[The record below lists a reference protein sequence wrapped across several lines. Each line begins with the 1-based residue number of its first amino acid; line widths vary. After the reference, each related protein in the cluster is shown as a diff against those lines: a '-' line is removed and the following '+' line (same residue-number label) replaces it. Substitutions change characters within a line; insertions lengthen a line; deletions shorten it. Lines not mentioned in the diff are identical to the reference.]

1 MARYRSPNGQRRPYK
16 DRHSKRWVMRLEHQ
30 MPDGSTIHAS
40 GTSPRSQDEAI
51 ARAEANLTTKIE
63 QARLDRVAG
72 TPAASVE
79 SWLAYWMSSKTN
91 LKPKTRVSY
100 QAAIDKRIL
109 PAIGCKPLDAVT
121 LDDIE
126 GIHREIL
133 DDGCSRSVWATV
145 KTVLKQAFDDAVKRG
160 HVNRSPAVHAPGL
173 QPKKRSENWLTP
185 EQAWLVINRSPN
197 DAEKARWAVALLM
210 GIRQGEALALLWKDL
225 VLDGNDPVVV
235 VDASLG
241 RETGR
246 GLVYGETKTRQ
257 RRVLPLTGDLVDLLK
272 RHRRQQ
278 RQQFFALGLA
288 WSEETPVFA
297 VRKRDGGVGPLD
309 PANDRKR
316 WIKALQR
323 AGVPHFRL
331 HDARHA
337 AASTM
342 MRASV
347 EMYAISRALGHSS
360 IQTTIDTYGHLATGS
375 LRSAFEASS
384 SLLNESGT
392 GF

>member
-1 MARYRSPNGQRRPYK
+1 MSRYRSSNGQSRPYK
-16 DRHSKRWVMRLEHQ
+16 DGDRWIYRVEQQLS
-30 MPDGSTIHAS
+30 DGRIVKAAGSS
-40 GTSPRSQDEAI
+40 RRNREECL
-51 ARAEANLTTKIE
+51 ARAEANL
-63 QARLDRVAG
+63 ARKVEEARQERLVR
-72 TPAASVE
+72 TPASSVE
-79 SWLAYWMSSKTN
+79 TWLEYWMATKAN
-91 LKPKTRVSY
+91 LKPKTKVSY
-100 QAAIDKRIL
+100 QAAINKRIN
-109 PAIGCKPLDAVT
+109 PAIGSKPLADVT

-126 GIHREIL
+126 TIHRRIL
-133 DDGCSRSVWATV
+133 DDGASRTVWATV

-160 HVNRSPAVHAPGL
+160 HVDRSPAVHAPGL

-225 VLDGNDPVVV
+225 VLDGNEPVMV

-257 RRVLPLTGDLVDLLK
+257 RRVLPLTGDLVDLLR
-272 RHRRQQ
+272 RHRREQ
-278 RQQFFALGLA
+278 REQFFALGLA

-297 VRKRDGGVGPLD
+297 VRKRNGRVGPLD

-331 HDARHA
+331 HDARHTA
-337 AASTM
+337 AATM
-342 MRASV
+342 MGASV
-347 EMYAISRALGHSS
+347 ELYAISRALGHSS

-384 SLLNESGT
+384 TALAEAGKALA
-392 GF
+392 

>member
-1 MARYRSPNGQRRPYK
+1 MSRYRSSNGQPRPYK
-16 DRHSKRWVMRLEHQ
+16 DGNRWIYRLEQ
-30 MPDGSTIHAS
+30 QLTDGQIVKAAGSS
-40 GTSPRSQDEAI
+40 RRSREECV
-51 ARAEANLTTKIE
+51 ARAEANL
-63 QARLDRVAG
+63 ARKVEEARHDKLAQ
-72 TPAASVE
+72 TPASSVAT
-79 SWLAYWMSSKTN
+79 WLAYWMATKTN
-91 LKPKTRVSY
+91 LKPKTRVGY
-100 QAAIDKRIL
+100 QAAIDRRIL
-109 PAIGCKPLDAVT
+109 PAIGSKPLDAVT

-133 DDGCSRSVWATV
+133 NDGCSRTVWATV

-160 HVNRSPAVHAPGL
+160 HVDRSPAVYVPAL

-197 DAEKARWAVALLM
+197 AAEKARWAVALLL

-225 VLDGNDPVVV
+225 VLYGNDPVMV

-257 RRVLPLTGDLVDLLK
+257 RRVLPLTADLVDLLK
-272 RHRRQQ
+272 RHQREQ
-278 RQQFFALGLA
+278 RQQFFAMGLA
-288 WSEETPVFA
+288 TSEEMPVFA
-297 VRKRDGGVGPLD
+297 VRKRDGRVGPLD

-316 WIKALQR
+316 WIRALQR

-337 AASTM
+337 AAATM
-342 MRASV
+342 MGASV

-360 IQTTIDTYGHLATGS
+360 IQTTIDTYGHLETGA

-384 SLLNESGT
+384 TALAEAGKALA
-392 GF
+392 